1 MSLIGQHLLASG
13 APSLS
18 SPHQTSSPASPAAN
32 GGFSCLCIN
41 ALPIALDDRPYS
53 LHNSHPLAA
62 TVGHR
67 CPPSAADDF
76 ISESVTV
83 ASLGEAEKEMV
94 MRRISSHSRASKSN
108 SLSQLD
114 VSVPALERF
123 RPEVAHPA
131 VELLEPWDTEFLSK
145 GLQALPALPVADA
158 SCSVLQNEEVHK
170 SKPRRVFINNPLRTN
185 DRGDLVGNK
194 VRTSK
199 YTWLT
204 FLPKNLFEQFRRVA
218 YIYFLAIVIL
228 NQIPQLAV
236 FGRTASLFPL
246 LFVLVVTAIKD
257 GYEDWGRHRSDV
269 IENNRL
275 AQVFTQGEFRP
286 KKWKQ
291 IEVGEVVK
299 VDANTPV
306 PCDMV
311 LLGTSDP
318 TGVAYIQTLN
328 LDGESNLKTRYARQE
343 TQVKQP
349 DIHPLSGCVVCEPP
363 TRNIYEFTA
372 FLELDSGKF
381 SLGPSNVIL
390 RGCELKNTAWIV
402 GVVVY
407 AGKDTKVMKNSAG
420 AQSKRSKLE
429 SRMNSAT
436 MWLAFFLLLICL
448 VGGLGMGIWVGKHQ
462 KILNVLPYYGK
473 TDISTGEDV
482 EFYNVVGEAV
492 FAFLSFV
499 IMFQVMI
506 PISLYISM
514 ELVRLGQS
522 SFMSRDKEMYCSG
535 SDTRFEC
542 RALNINEDL
551 GQIKYIFSDKTGTL
565 TQNKMEFYTAS
576 IDGVNYVDGVKDFSS
591 SDSSLDQIRRSGG
604 AGPMPEQLV
613 KVDLKLLHLLQSG
626 VESLEK
632 KVVQDFFLVLAVC
645 NTVVPIKVEEET
657 SLAFDNSGTDQ
668 SPGKS
673 IFIDYQAES
682 PDEQALVTAA
692 ASYGYVLLERSS
704 MHVLVG
710 VQGVVQRY
718 DLLGFHE
725 FDSVRKRMSVVV
737 RCPDRSIKVFMKGAD
752 TTVLDLV
759 TKHTLFTATSAAER
773 HSANVFT
780 STVSHLDEYAK
791 TGLRTLVIAFK
802 DLSEAD
808 YYEWESQFSNA
819 STALGNNRVV
829 LLRKV
834 AESLERDLILLGAT
848 GVEDKLQD
856 GVPETIAALR
866 AAGMKVWVLTGD
878 KQETAISIGFACNLL
893 THDMEQII
901 INANTASACRDAI
914 FRAKEGI
921 QNLKAISVQRC
932 NGKHFESP
940 QSSPLSS
947 TAMLSTASTTHL
959 HADGGKLQEPN
970 GLHGEN
976 SPPLA
981 LIIDGNSLL
990 HALAKDMEQELFEL
1004 ATACQAVI
1012 CCRVAPSQK
1021 SNIVSLVKDKAQE
1034 MTLAIGDG
1042 ANDVPM
1048 LQKAHVGIGLS
1059 GQEGRQA
1066 VMSSDFSMGQFRFLS
1081 KLLLVHGHWNYQR
1094 LSYMVLYNFYRNAV
1108 FVMMLFWFI
1117 LQTAF
1122 SASSA
1127 IFDWNLM
1134 FYSLIYTS
1142 VPTVVVGIFDKDIS
1156 QKTLLENPPLYGAGQ
1171 RDENYNSLLF
1181 WITMLDTLWQS
1192 LVLFYVPLYTYQVS
1206 TIDIWSI
1213 GSLWT
1218 VAVVILVNLHLAMD
1232 VQHWTWITHLA
1243 IWGSIASTFGCLFIL
1258 DSITVESFLPHYR
1271 VIHKMIRTFG
1281 YWYDIVLIVILA
1293 LLPRFFVKV
1302 VVQRVWPC
1310 DIQIARE
1317 VETMNNVKGSDL
1329 NHPHAEFG

>member
-1 MSLIGQHLLASG
+1 MLKMSLSGHHLLASP

-18 SPHQTSSPASPAAN
+18 SVRQTGSPHSPVAN

-41 ALPIALDDRPYS
+41 PIPMALGEARED
-53 LHNSHPLAA
+53 HPLAVEAISSHPSIA
-62 TVGHR
+62 TNDIVSGAER
-67 CPPSAADDF
+67 AP
-76 ISESVTV
+76 
-83 ASLGEAEKEMV
+83 SLGVLEGETAL
-94 MRRISSHSRASKSN
+94 RRTSSHSRASQSG
-108 SLSQLD
+108 SSSQFD
-114 VSVPALERF
+114 VSAPSLERF
-123 RPEVAHPA
+123 RSEIGHPT
-131 VELLEPWDTEFLSK
+131 VELLEPWDTKFSSK
-145 GLQALPALPVADA
+145 GSQVSSGFPLTDA
-158 SCSVLQNEEVHK
+158 VSSGPLQNEEK
-170 SKPRRVFINNPLRTN
+170 PKAKPRRVYINNPLRTN

-199 YTWLT
+199 YTFLN

-246 LFVLVVTAIKD
+246 LFVLIVTAIKD

-311 LLGTSDP
+311 LLGTSDSN
-318 TGVAYIQTLN
+318 GVAYIQTLN

-349 DIHPLSGCVVCEPP
+349 DINPLSGCVVCEPP
-363 TRNIYEFTA
+363 TRNIYEFSA
-372 FLELDSGKF
+372 CMELDNGEF
-381 SLGPSNVIL
+381 ALGPSNVIL
-390 RGCELKNTAWIV
+390 RGCELKNTLWIV

-429 SRMNSAT
+429 SQMNSAT

-448 VGGLGMGIWVGKHQ
+448 VGGLGMGMWVGKHQ
-462 KILNVLPYYGK
+462 KILNALPYYGK
-473 TDISTGEDV
+473 TDISTGDNI
-482 EFYNVVGEAV
+482 EFYDVVGEAV

-522 SFMSRDKEMYCSG
+522 SFMSRDIEMYYSA
-535 SDTRFEC
+535 SNTRFEC

-565 TQNKMEFYTAS
+565 TQNKMEFYKAS
-576 IDGVNYVDGVKDFSS
+576 IDGVNYSDVVDFSAI
-591 SDSSLDQIRRSGG
+591 DSSQDLTRRGG
-604 AGPMPEQLV
+604 ASPKPRQLV

-626 VESLEK
+626 VELAERK
-632 KVVQDFFLVLAVC
+632 AVQEFFLVLAVC
-645 NTVVPIKVEEET
+645 NTVVPIRVEEEDPVAFESSSSVPSREK
-657 SLAFDNSGTDQ
+657 SLL
-668 SPGKS
+668 
-673 IFIDYQAES
+673 IDYQAES

-704 MHVLVG
+704 RHVAIE

-737 RCPDRSIKVFMKGAD
+737 RCPDRSIKLLLKGAD

-759 TKHTLFTATSAAER
+759 TKHTLFAATSAAER
-773 HSANVFT
+773 HSASVYS
-780 STVSHLDEYAK
+780 STLVHLDEYAK
-791 TGLRTLVIAFK
+791 EGLRTLVIASK
-802 DLSEAD
+802 ELSEAD
-808 YYEWESQFSNA
+808 YLEWDSKFSSA
-819 STALGNNRVV
+819 GTSLGNNRVV
-829 LLRKV
+829 LLRKI
-834 AESLERDLILLGAT
+834 AESLEKDLTLLGAT

-878 KQETAISIGFACNLL
+878 KQETAISIGFACSLL

-901 INANTASACRDAI
+901 VNANTASDCRDAI
-914 FRAKEGI
+914 LRAKEG
-921 QNLKAISVQRC
+921 VQRQKTLSLQSC
-932 NGKHFESP
+932 NGKLPESP

-947 TAMLSTASTTHL
+947 TAMLSTAILTTHL
-959 HADGGKLQEPN
+959 HPDGSKVQDPTSLY
-970 GLHGEN
+970 
-976 SPPLA
+976 SKSTPPLA

-990 HALAKDMEQELFEL
+990 HALSKDLEQELFEL
-1004 ATACQAVI
+1004 ATACQVVI

-1021 SNIVSLVKDKAQE
+1021 SNIVSLVKEKGQE

-1108 FVMMLFWFI
+1108 FVMMLFWYI

-1142 VPTVVVGIFDKDIS
+1142 VPTVVVGILDKDIG
-1156 QKTLLENPPLYGAGQ
+1156 QKTLLKHPPLYGAGQ

-1192 LVLFYVPLYTYQVS
+1192 LVLFYVPLYTFQDS
-1206 TIDIWSI
+1206 TIDVWSI

-1218 VAVVILVNLHLAMD
+1218 IAVVILVNLHLAMD
-1232 VQHWTWITHLA
+1232 VQRWTWITHLA
-1243 IWGSIASTFGCLFIL
+1243 IWGSIASTFGCLFTL
-1258 DSITVESFLPHYR
+1258 DAITQESFLPHYG
-1271 VIHKMIRTFG
+1271 VIFKVIRTFS

-1293 LLPRFFVKV
+1293 LLPRLCVKV
-1302 VVQRVWPC
+1302 VVQRVWPS
-1310 DIQIARE
+1310 DIQITRE
-1317 VETMNNVKGSDL
+1317 IEAKTNTRGSDSVQRSVDL
-1329 NHPHAEFG
+1329 G

>member
-1 MSLIGQHLLASG
+1 MSLSGHHLLAAA

-18 SPHQTSSPASPAAN
+18 SPQQTSSPSSPAAN
-32 GGFSCLCIN
+32 GGFNCLCIN
-41 ALPIALDDRPYS
+41 ALPVALEERPYS
-53 LHNSHPLAA
+53 LSDGHPLVAN
-62 TVGHR
+62 VVKGD
-67 CPPSAADDF
+67 PPSTIDDF
-76 ISESVTV
+76 VSKSAVRVPSLEESER
-83 ASLGEAEKEMV
+83 EMAV
-94 MRRISSHSRASKSN
+94 RCSSSHSRASKSS

-114 VSVPALERF
+114 MAVPALERF

-131 VELLEPWDTEFLSK
+131 MELLEPWDTDFSSK
-145 GLQALPALPVADA
+145 DSQALPGIPVADA
-158 SCSVLQNEEVHK
+158 SSGLLQTEETHK
-170 SKPRRVFINNPLRTN
+170 VKPRRVFINNPLRTN
-185 DRGDLVGNK
+185 DHGDLVGNK

-286 KKWKQ
+286 KKWKR

-318 TGVAYIQTLN
+318 NGVAYIQTLN
-328 LDGESNLKTRYARQE
+328 LDGESNLKTRHARQE
-343 TQVKQP
+343 TQVRQP
-349 DIHPLSGCVVCEPP
+349 DIYPLSGCIVCESP
-363 TRNIYEFTA
+363 TRNIYEFSA
-372 FLELDSGKF
+372 YLELDSGEI

-420 AQSKRSKLE
+420 ARSKRSKLE
-429 SRMNSAT
+429 SQMNSAT

-462 KILNVLPYYGK
+462 KILILLPYYGK

-482 EFYNVVGEAV
+482 KFYNVVGEAV

-522 SFMSRDKEMYCSG
+522 SFMSRDIEMYYSG

-576 IDGVNYVDGVKDFSS
+576 IDGVNYVDGVKDFSPLDS
-591 SDSSLDQIRRSGG
+591 LSDQKSRS
-604 AGPMPEQLV
+604 AALPMPKQLV
-613 KVDLKLLHLLQSG
+613 KVDWKLLHLLQNG
-626 VESLEK
+626 VDSLEK
-632 KVVQDFFLVLAVC
+632 KVVQDFFLVLALC
-645 NTVVPIKVEEET
+645 NTVVPVKVEDQT
-657 SLAFDNSGTDQ
+657 PSDYDNPGTDQ
-668 SPGKS
+668 SAGKS
-673 IFIDYQAES
+673 MFIEYQAES
-682 PDEQALVTAA
+682 PDEQALVIAA

-704 MHVLVG
+704 RHVSVG

-718 DLLGFHE
+718 DLLGCHE
-725 FDSVRKRMSVVV
+725 FDSVRKRMSVVI
-737 RCPDRSIKVFMKGAD
+737 RCPDRSIKVLLKGAD

-773 HSANVFT
+773 RSANVLS
-780 STVSHLDEYAK
+780 STISHLDEYARA
-791 TGLRTLVIAFK
+791 GLRTLVVAFK

-808 YYEWESQFSNA
+808 FYVWESQLSNA
-819 STALGNNRVV
+819 STALGNHRVV

-834 AESLERDLILLGAT
+834 AESLERDFTLLGAT

-893 THDMEQII
+893 TPDMGQII
-901 INANTASACRDAI
+901 ISANTASACRDAI
-914 FRAKEGI
+914 VRAKEGI
-921 QNLKAISVQRC
+921 QNLKALSLPQC

-947 TAMLSTASTTHL
+947 TAMLSTPSSTHL
-959 HADGGKLQEPN
+959 HADGRKVQESTT
-970 GLHGEN
+970 LYGEN
-976 SPPLA
+976 NAPLA

-990 HALAKDMEQELFEL
+990 HALAKDLEQEVL
-1004 ATACQAVI
+1004 THV
-1012 CCRVAPSQK
+1012 
-1021 SNIVSLVKDKAQE
+1021 
-1034 MTLAIGDG
+1034 
-1042 ANDVPM
+1042 M
-1048 LQKAHVGIGLS
+1048 L
-1059 GQEGRQA
+1059 
-1066 VMSSDFSMGQFRFLS
+1066 
-1081 KLLLVHGHWNYQR
+1081 
-1094 LSYMVLYNFYRNAV
+1094 
-1108 FVMMLFWFI
+1108 
-1117 LQTAF
+1117 
-1122 SASSA
+1122 
-1127 IFDWNLM
+1127 
-1134 FYSLIYTS
+1134 
-1142 VPTVVVGIFDKDIS
+1142 
-1156 QKTLLENPPLYGAGQ
+1156 
-1171 RDENYNSLLF
+1171 
-1181 WITMLDTLWQS
+1181 
-1192 LVLFYVPLYTYQVS
+1192 
-1206 TIDIWSI
+1206 
-1213 GSLWT
+1213 
-1218 VAVVILVNLHLAMD
+1218 
-1232 VQHWTWITHLA
+1232 
-1243 IWGSIASTFGCLFIL
+1243 C
-1258 DSITVESFLPHYR
+1258 
-1271 VIHKMIRTFG
+1271 
-1281 YWYDIVLIVILA
+1281 
-1293 LLPRFFVKV
+1293 
-1302 VVQRVWPC
+1302 
-1310 DIQIARE
+1310 
-1317 VETMNNVKGSDL
+1317 
-1329 NHPHAEFG
+1329 

>member
-1 MSLIGQHLLASG
+1 MSVSGHPLLTS
-13 APSLS
+13 APQFFS
-18 SPHQTSSPASPAAN
+18 SPKHIRSPSSPAVN
-32 GGFSCLCIN
+32 GGFNCICVN
-41 ALPIALDDRPYS
+41 AIPASQDGSFTLQEG
-53 LHNSHPLAA
+53 HPLAA
-62 TVGHR
+62 NETNVGPNTATDNN
-67 CPPSAADDF
+67 CTSDSEKLSAAGAVDGE
-76 ISESVTV
+76 ISVRY
-83 ASLGEAEKEMV
+83 AS
-94 MRRISSHSRASKSN
+94 SQSRASPSG
-108 SLSQLD
+108 SSSQLD
-114 VSVPALERF
+114 VSVPTLERF
-123 RPEVAHPA
+123 RHEITHPA
-131 VELLEPWDTEFLSK
+131 VELLEPWDAKFSSK
-145 GLQALPALPVADA
+145 GSQSFAAIPVSDI
-158 SCSVLQNEEVHK
+158 SSSPVQNEE
-170 SKPRRVFINNPLRTN
+170 KPKVKHRRVYINNPLRTN
-185 DRGDLVGNK
+185 DREDIVGNK

-275 AQVFTQGEFRP
+275 AEVFTQGEFRP
-286 KKWKQ
+286 KKWKR
-291 IEVGEVVK
+291 IEVGEVVR
-299 VDANTPV
+299 VVANMPV

-311 LLGTSDP
+311 LLGSSDP

-343 TQVKQP
+343 TQSKQP

-372 FLELDSGKF
+372 YLEMDGEDIP
-381 SLGPSNVIL
+381 LGPSNVIL
-390 RGCELKNTAWIV
+390 RGCELKNTSWVV

-407 AGKDTKVMKNSAG
+407 AGKDTKVMKNSSG

-429 SRMNSAT
+429 TQMNNAT

-462 KILNVLPYYGK
+462 STLDDLPYYGK
-473 TDISTGEDV
+473 RDIFTGEDV
-482 EFYNVVGEAV
+482 AFYNVIGEAV

-499 IMFQVMI
+499 IMFQVLI

-522 SFMSRDKEMYCSG
+522 SFMSRDKEMYYSETN
-535 SDTRFEC
+535 TRFEC

-565 TQNKMEFYTAS
+565 TQNRMEFYGAS
-576 IDGVNYVDGVKDFSS
+576 IDGINYCDNVKVLNGSNPS
-591 SDSSLDQIRRSGG
+591 IGLTRRSRIRIKT
-604 AGPMPEQLV
+604 EQVVNL
-613 KVDLKLLHLLQSG
+613 DSKLLCLLQNDS
-626 VESLEK
+626 ELLEK
-632 KVVQDFFLVLAVC
+632 NIAHEFFLVLAIC
-645 NTVVPIKVEEET
+645 NTVVPIKVDEET
-657 SLAFDNSGTDQ
+657 PDARDSS
-668 SPGKS
+668 SSEKP
-673 IFIDYQAES
+673 IVIEYQAES

-692 ASYGYVLLERSS
+692 AFYGYILLERSTR
-704 MHVLVG
+704 HVLIE

-718 DLLGFHE
+718 DLLGIHE
-725 FDSVRKRMSVVV
+725 FDSVRKRMSVVI
-737 RCPDRSIKVFMKGAD
+737 RFPDRSIKVLLKGAD
-752 TTVLDLV
+752 TAVLDLV
-759 TKHTLFTATSAAER
+759 TKYTVFAATSAAER
-773 HSANVFT
+773 RSASVLS
-780 STVSHLDEYAK
+780 STISHIEDYAK
-791 TGLRTLVIAFK
+791 AGLRTLVLASK
-802 DLSEAD
+802 QLSEAD
-808 YYEWESQFSNA
+808 YYDWESRVAQSN
-819 STALGNNRVV
+819 TALGSNRVI

-834 AESLERDLILLGAT
+834 AESLERDLDLLGAT
-848 GVEDKLQD
+848 AVEDKLQD

-866 AAGMKVWVLTGD
+866 EAGMKVWVLTGD

-901 INANTASACRDAI
+901 INASTASGCRDEI
-914 FRAKEGI
+914 SRAMAHI
-921 QNLKAISVQRC
+921 QKHKDLSTQVC
-932 NGKHFESP
+932 NGKLLESP

-947 TAMLSTASTTHL
+947 TAILSTSLKAHL
-959 HADGGKLQEPN
+959 HTN
-970 GLHGEN
+970 GRKIQEN
-976 SPPLA
+976 STLCSDSSPSLA
-981 LIIDGNSLL
+981 LIIDGNTLL
-990 HALAKDMEQELFEL
+990 HALSEELEQK
-1004 ATACQAVI
+1004 AVI

-1021 SNIVSLVKDKAQE
+1021 SNIVSLVKEKAQE

-1066 VMSSDFSMGQFRFLS
+1066 VMSSDFSMGQFKFLS

-1094 LSYMVLYNFYRNAV
+1094 LSYMVLYNLYRNAV

-1142 VPTVVVGIFDKDIS
+1142 VPTIVVGIFDKDLS
-1156 QKTLLENPPLYGAGQ
+1156 QKTLLSHPPLYGAGQ
-1171 RDENYNSLLF
+1171 KDESYNNRLF

-1218 VAVVILVNLHLAMD
+1218 IAVVILVNLHLAMD
-1232 VQHWTWITHLA
+1232 VQHWMWITHLA
-1243 IWGSIASTFGCLFIL
+1243 IWGSIASTFGCLLIL
-1258 DSITVESFLPHYR
+1258 DSIKQETFLPHYG
-1271 VIHKMIRTFG
+1271 VIFHMISTFE
-1281 YWYDIVLIVILA
+1281 YWFDIVLIVVLA
-1293 LLPRFFVKV
+1293 LLPRFCVKAM
-1302 VVQRVWPC
+1302 VQRVWPT
-1310 DIQIARE
+1310 DIQMARE
-1317 VETMNNVKGSDL
+1317 VEAKNLCKESTHNKHSM
-1329 NHPHAEFG
+1329 EI